1 MFRTL
6 VRMAAGLPVLP
17 VHWAIGF
24 VCTTAGV
31 ARANWLC
38 LFATPSRIRSLVT
51 PVPAGAWPLALDTCN
66 FKLETPPPIGFVC
79 SQQHH
84 SSVLSYFR
92 YLLRGTGNSLCH
104 LTVSVCGPARRARGR
119 RPPLPWACL
128 VAAISAG
135 SRSNI
140 GRRLGILVCCAKNQK
155 LHRNSDRPTRP
166 APEDRIPRTQDGGP
180 WVGTW
185 GTIGEVLTEP
195 EEA

>member
-1 MFRTL
+1 M
-6 VRMAAGLPVLP
+6 
-17 VHWAIGF
+17 AIGF
-24 VCTTAGV
+24 IWPGPFACPIRHNCLSAKYLPFMSL
-31 ARANWLC
+31 RSNWLC
-38 LFATPSRIRSLVT
+38 FARLSAWRRGFQSCRSTGRLGLFVQPRAS
-51 PVPAGAWPLALDTCN
+51 PAR
-66 FKLETPPPIGFVC
+66 IGFVC

-140 GRRLGILVCCAKNQK
+140 RRRLGILVCCAKNQK
-155 LHRNSDRPTRP
+155 LHRNSDRPTSP
-166 APEDRIPRTQDGGP
+166 APDDRIPGTQT
-180 WVGTW
+180 VAQRFSA
-185 GTIGEVLTEP
+185 E
-195 EEA
+195 